1 MAQCI
6 ICFLLPDS
14 RSFVQECKTM
24 KMMYI
29 TQFIKILSLI
39 DSPTPIDKLVSA
51 ISVPNK
57 VAKKMPI
64 AKCKPGFISTPGR
77 GNKGLLVPTGRG
89 AKGLLAPPG
98 CADKGISENVCYKLT
113 NWMTEWPEKKLFK
126 RINKSEIFQEAF
138 WILFCESLQ
147 KMFIESNDEIPSAN
161 AVSNF
166 RCSGKFCS
174 GRTAPQR
181 KCTPPLLSP
190 LLPVVALSARCLCTA
205 ASV

>member
-39 DSPTPIDKLVSA
+39 DLPTPIDKLVSA

-64 AKCKPGFISTPGR
+64 AKCKPG
-77 GNKGLLVPTGRG
+77 
-89 AKGLLAPPG
+89 LLAPLG
-98 CADKGISENVCYKLT
+98 VAIRAY
-113 NWMTEWPEKKLFK
+113 WY
-126 RINKSEIFQEAF
+126 
-138 WILFCESLQ
+138 
-147 KMFIESNDEIPSAN
+147 
-161 AVSNF
+161 
-166 RCSGKFCS
+166 
-174 GRTAPQR
+174 
-181 KCTPPLLSP
+181 PLG
-190 LLPVVALSARCLCTA
+190 VALRAY
-205 ASV
+205 